1 MCAFAELFLSFA
13 SSYAYRNAEASLIAP
28 FEYVA
33 IPVSV
38 LWGIF
43 IWNEWPDTLSWVG
56 MLLILFGGVYTV
68 YRERKLQIEV
78 ASSVPMP
85 ASTGMK
91 MTEETAE

>member
-1 MCAFAELFLSFA
+1 
-13 SSYAYRNAEASLIAP
+13 
-28 FEYVA
+28 
-33 IPVSV
+33 
-38 LWGIF
+38 
-43 IWNEWPDTLSWVG
+43 

-91 MTEETAE
+91 MTEEMAE